1 MVVQELKERIL
12 EIFKESHRTKERF
25 LENNLGVLAEA
36 IRALAQVLGTGNK
49 ILFFG
54 NGGSAADA
62 QHLAAE
68 FVNRYLTD
76 RPPLAALALTTDTS
90 VLTAIAN
97 DYDYSE
103 VFAKQIRALGKKGDA
118 AVGISTSGRSL
129 NVYKGLETAQE
140 LGLITIGIGGPA
152 GAPMQRTCSHYLSV
166 DSAVTPRIQETHLL
180 VGHTIVEL
188 LDEMLFGG
196 RTSP

>member
-1 MVVQELKERIL
+1 MVVKEVKDRIRNIFQE
-12 EIFKESHRTKERF
+12 SVRTKERF
-25 LENNLGVLAEA
+25 LENNLDVLVEV
-36 IRALAQVLGTGNK
+36 IRTLGTVINGGNK
-49 ILFFG
+49 VLLFG

-68 FVNRYLTD
+68 FVNRYLID

-97 DYDYSE
+97 DFDWSE
-103 VFAKQIRALGKKGDA
+103 VFSKQIRALGKAGDA
-118 AVGISTSGRSL
+118 AVGISTSGRSS
-129 NVYKGLETAQE
+129 NVVKGLEAARD
-140 LGLITIGIGGPA
+140 LGLVTIGIGGPRD
-152 GAPMQRTCSHYLSV
+152 APMHRLCRHYLTV
-166 DSAVTPRIQETHLL
+166 DSAITPRIQETHLL

-196 RTSP
+196 RASV

>member
-1 MVVQELKERIL
+1 MVVKEVKDRIR
-12 EIFKESHRTKERF
+12 EIFKESVRTKERF
-25 LENNLGVLAEA
+25 LENNLEVLAEV
-36 IRALAQVLGTGNK
+36 IRTLGSVVEGGNK
-49 ILFFG
+49 IVFFG

-97 DYDYSE
+97 DFDWSE
-103 VFAKQIRALGKKGDA
+103 VFSKQIRALGKAGDA
-118 AVGISTSGRSL
+118 AVGISTSGRSS
-129 NVYKGLETAQE
+129 NVVKGLETARD
-140 LGLITIGIGGPA
+140 LGLVTIGIGGPA
-152 GAPMQRTCSHYLSV
+152 DAPMRRLCRHYLTV
-166 DSAVTPRIQETHLL
+166 DSAITPRIQETHLL

-196 RTSP
+196 RASA